1 MAARKHPKFLN
12 INNNSLAAMIRGG
25 TDAGVVDTFDSRD
38 SCTIAKRQAG
48 GKRLQPSTVIGAV

>member
-1 MAARKHPKFLN
+1 LN